1 MHAIEELHFWG
12 RSMGA
17 VTALLLAGSYP
28 RSARPVL
35 ASLVLDSPFTKLL
48 DMVQDVATLQ
58 LGVPGF
64 VASLAMQFVA
74 ATVREKI
81 AVDIRSIKPI
91 NCAQKLKLP
100 VAFIAAKKDNMVPP
114 VRMKAYFDQYY
125 GKQKVLI
132 QSDTEH
138 NEEREMQ
145 AVCQAQRFLVNVFGQ
160 SEIEQH
166 RPEPCLARGES
177 LRVSQYPP
185 NESEYSSPTVLRK
198 EEEAEVIHFLEG
210 FKIVGLDAVRSERSS
225 VSNSGIRARNDYNPL
240 SKPAFY
246 SDNLETSDHSRQ
258 FSNHEL
264 HEQRFQF
271 PVSGVCM
278 PKTQGPAIV
287 AASDTNSISWNDMIA
302 LRVANL
308 QQKLQ
313 TGLNQTSPL
322 STSLLDMRIIQQDQL
337 PPTTKPI
344 HNHVPPVSLYPKA
357 NFAGPSIFQV
367 NQGHQKHPR
376 LEIPRIPPKKGI
388 RIFEDRTDNSEV
400 DEELAR
406 DAPHQ
411 KMGRYTSKLRTR

>member
-1 MHAIEELHFWG
+1 
-12 RSMGA
+12 MGA
-17 VTALLLAGSYP
+17 VTALLLAECYP
-28 RSARPVL
+28 RSARSML

-125 GKQKVLI
+125 GKHKVLI

-166 RPEPCLARGES
+166 RPVPCLARNES

-185 NESEYSSPTVLRK
+185 NESEYSSPTILRK
-198 EEEAEVIHFLEG
+198 EEEAEVIQFLES
-210 FKIVGLDAVRSERSS
+210 FKIVGLGAVRSERSS
-225 VSNSGIRARNDYNPL
+225 VSNSEIRARTDYSPL

-246 SDNLETSDHSRQ
+246 SDNQETSDHTRQ
-258 FSNHEL
+258 VSNHEL

-271 PVSGVCM
+271 PVPGVCM
-278 PKTQGPAIV
+278 SKAQRPAIV
-287 AASDTNSISWNDMIA
+287 AASDTNSTTWNDIIA

-313 TGLNQTSPL
+313 TGLTQTSPL
-322 STSLLDMRIIQQDQL
+322 SNSPSGMGVIQQDQH
-337 PPTTKPI
+337 PSTTKSI
-344 HNHVPPVSLYPKA
+344 HNHVLPVSLYPKA
-357 NFAGPSIFQV
+357 NFVGPSIFQV
-367 NQGHQKHPR
+367 NQGHQTHHRPEK
-376 LEIPRIPPKKGI
+376 PRIPPKKGI
-388 RIFEDRTDNSEV
+388 RIFEDRTNNSGL
-400 DEELAR
+400 DEELAP